1 MRTNRRSNLHLIG
14 LSATVL
20 TLVACMGGP
29 GSAGSLVTRPPESAA
44 PSVVPSVDPSAA
56 PSPSVD
62 PSQPAPSQ
70 TPAGTTNLKI
80 YLFLNERLV
89 AVHRSVPE
97 TVAVARAAI
106 TELIEGPGA
115 AEGALT
121 STVPGGTTL
130 LGLNI
135 ADGLAT
141 IDLSKE
147 FESGGGSASMFG
159 RLAQVVFTLTQFPT
173 VDRVVLHLD
182 GEPVTVFSGEG
193 IVLDHPLTRSDYE
206 SFLSPIFIDGPA
218 WGGALANPGR
228 IVGLSNVFEATFRV
242 EIKDASGRTLADE
255 MAMATCGTGC
265 WGTFDVTIP
274 YTVSAKQTG
283 TVSVYSLSAQD
294 GSIQDLISYPV
305 TLTP

>member
-1 MRTNRRSNLHLIG
+1 MPTNLRPNLHLVG
-14 LSATVL
+14 LSAAVL

-29 GSAGSLVTRPPESAA
+29 GSAGSLVTRPPE
-44 PSVVPSVDPSAA
+44 
-56 PSPSVD
+56 
-62 PSQPAPSQ
+62 PAPSE
-70 TPAGTTNLKI
+70 TPAATMNLKI

-89 AVHRSVPE
+89 AVHRSVPQS
-97 TVAVARAAI
+97 VAVARAAI
-106 TELIEGPGA
+106 NELIAGPGA
-115 AEGALT
+115 DEGALGT
-121 STVPGGTTL
+121 AVPAGTTL

-135 ADGLAT
+135 AEGLAT

-173 VDRVVLHLD
+173 VERVVLHLD

-206 SFLSPIFIDGPA
+206 SFLPPIFIDGPA
-218 WGGALANPGR
+218 WGGTLANPGR
-228 IVGLSNVFEATFRV
+228 IVGLSNVFEATFRIA
-242 EIKDASGRTLADE
+242 IKDASGRTLADE

-265 WGTFDVTIP
+265 WGTFDVSIP
-274 YTVSAKQTG
+274 YSVSAKQSG